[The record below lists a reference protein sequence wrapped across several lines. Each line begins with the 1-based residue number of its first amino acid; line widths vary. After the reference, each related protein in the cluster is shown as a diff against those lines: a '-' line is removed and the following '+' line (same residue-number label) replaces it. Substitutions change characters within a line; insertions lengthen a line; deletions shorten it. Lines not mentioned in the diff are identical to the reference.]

1 MNNETFDTETV
12 GIVKTVKNK
21 KVIELLKNQ
30 GKNVIE
36 FPEIKTEKT
45 ELKDNDN
52 ELFQNIEAF
61 DWLVFKDIFSVDYF
75 LENLNEI
82 EFDLY
87 RLDEFNICANG
98 EAVADRLRFSQ
109 IHSDVIPRDKSPQT
123 ILSSISD
130 YVFDETEFGNSKF
143 LIIKN
148 ENSDDAI
155 SKLFV
160 ESKLET
166 KTIDVYKIV
175 DANPFE
181 IAKYKILFSDDEID
195 RFIFTSPED
204 FQSLKQILDGFE
216 FTQNKIEFETTDEIT
231 AQTLIEFTNKK
242 EAEK

>member
-1 MNNETFDTETV
+1 MNNETFETETV

-21 KVIELLKNQ
+21 KVIELLKKQ

-36 FPEIKTEKT
+36 FPEIKTEKK
-45 ELKDNDN
+45 LLN
-52 ELFQNIEAF
+52 ENEKSLLQKIEEF
-61 DWLVFKDIFSVDYF
+61 DWLVFSDIFSVDYF

-109 IHSDVIPRDKSPQT
+109 IHSDVIPQDKSPQT

-143 LIIKN
+143 LIIES
-148 ENSDDAI
+148 ENCDDAI
-155 SKLFV
+155 VKLFV

-166 KTIDVYKIV
+166 KTIEVYKIV
-175 DANPFE
+175 DANTFE
-181 IAKYKILFSDDEID
+181 TAKYKILFSQDEID
-195 RFIFTSPED
+195 RFIFTAPED
-204 FQSLKQILDGFE
+204 FESLNQILESFE
-216 FTQNKIEFETTDEIT
+216 FGQNSIEFETTDEIT
-231 AQTLIEFTNKK
+231 SQTLIEYSNKK
-242 EAEK
+242 RG

>member
-1 MNNETFDTETV
+1 MNNETFDRETV
-12 GIVKTVKNK
+12 GIVRTVKNK

-36 FPEIKTEKT
+36 FPEVKTEKT
-45 ELKDNDN
+45 ELNDS
-52 ELFQNIEAF
+52 EKEILQNIEEY
-61 DWLVFKDIFSVDYF
+61 DWLIFTDIFSVDYF
-75 LENLNEI
+75 LENLNEA

-109 IHSDVIPRDKSPQT
+109 IHSDVIPQNKSAQT
-123 ILSSISD
+123 ILSSISG

-143 LIIKN
+143 LIVKA
-148 ENSDDAI
+148 ENRDDEI
-155 SKLFV
+155 SKLFI
-160 ESKLET
+160 ERKLET

-181 IAKYKILFSDDEID
+181 TAKYKTLFSDDEID
-195 RFIFTSPED
+195 RFIFTAPED
-204 FQSLKQILDGFE
+204 FESLDQISGGFE
-216 FTQNKIEFETTDEIT
+216 FARNKIEFETTDEIT
-231 AQTLIEFTNKK
+231 AQTLIEFSNKK